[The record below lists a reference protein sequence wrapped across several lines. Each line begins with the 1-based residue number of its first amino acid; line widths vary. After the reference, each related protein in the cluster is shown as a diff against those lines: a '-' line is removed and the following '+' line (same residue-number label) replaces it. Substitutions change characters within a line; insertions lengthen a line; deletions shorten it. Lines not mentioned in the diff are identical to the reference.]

1 MEFSHNIDRDAYAT
15 IAGFVLQ
22 VDLTVLR
29 WLNLDDSELLEL
41 ECGEDIDTV
50 GTDIRSSVSAGTRL
64 FEQVKR
70 HQANITLRSAPR
82 AAPSSSSSPPSFSS
96 ASKKRRSSLTGV
108 QLPCHCPFLTIATV
122 IELSDS
128 G

>member
-1 MEFSHNIDRDAYAT
+1 MEFCHNVDRDAYAT

-50 GTDIRSSVSAGTRL
+50 GTDIRSSVSAGARL

-70 HQANITLRSAPR
+70 HQANITLRSQ
-82 AAPSSSSSPPSFSS
+82 AALEALANFAGHRLRIPSGGCDS
-96 ASKKRRSSLTGV
+96 AS
-108 QLPCHCPFLTIATV
+108 
-122 IELSDS
+122 
-128 G
+128 